1 MYSILFLKS
10 TSKEASFAEISE
22 LKTPLLLLLLSCFSR
37 VRLCVTPW
45 TAAYQAS
52 PSMGFFRQEH
62 WSGLPLPSCKTPL
75 VDRYSCTVAINETQI
90 PELHVL
96 PIIELFP
103 QYCMHLS
110 FKIYFLTAVAISLV
124 FPVNLTW
131 DVVFGISV
139 DLKIFYVTLVLDRA
153 TAQNILQWR
162 RLQICDEGRLS

>member
-1 MYSILFLKS
+1 MVATKENFINAVEPGNLQLFQSSLYSCFLKFINKGQEGGH
-10 TSKEASFAEISE
+10 KEA
-22 LKTPLLLLLLSCFSR
+22 FSR
-37 VRLCVTPW
+37 
-45 TAAYQAS
+45 
-52 PSMGFFRQEH
+52 QEY

-124 FPVNLTW
+124 FPVNLT
-131 DVVFGISV
+131 
-139 DLKIFYVTLVLDRA
+139 
-153 TAQNILQWR
+153 
-162 RLQICDEGRLS
+162 